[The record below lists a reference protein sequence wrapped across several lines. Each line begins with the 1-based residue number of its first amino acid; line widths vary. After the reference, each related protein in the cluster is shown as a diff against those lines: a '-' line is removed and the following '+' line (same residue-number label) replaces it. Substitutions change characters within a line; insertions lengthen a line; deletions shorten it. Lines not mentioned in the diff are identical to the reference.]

1 MRGESD
7 TTTVRRLAR
16 AYARLL
22 EPVDAVS
29 ARRAVADAFAEL
41 VPCDQ
46 VVVYD
51 VGPAGTEGQ
60 AGATDAQLVPVVT
73 RGSVVSDRGGT
84 CQSLPLV
91 AHGELLG
98 VVDIVRTGRGFDRV
112 ESELAATLADAAA
125 VALQGALVRQ
135 RLEVLAQTDPLTG
148 LFNHRHFYD
157 RLEGELA
164 RTRRSGDPVTLVLV
178 DLDDFKRVNDV
189 YGHGVG
195 DGVLVGLARM
205 LRSAVRVSDV
215 VCRVGGEEFAV
226 VMPACGAD
234 GALGFAA
241 RLAEQLHT
249 TPFPQAGYVTAS
261 CGIATGGT
269 HARSPRELFSCADTA
284 LRTAKARGKDRAV
297 VYEDA
302 EVPELPGSTPREV
315 RSLAHLKTL
324 QSLAARLGHAREV
337 APIAAAIVEELRALL
352 ALHVCRVYLYED
364 GHLRVAGAGNGGCE
378 ACDAGMDE
386 DGDGGVPG
394 GEAVAHAVA
403 TRQPRLFTRPASCEG
418 LSGPETVAVVPLTH
432 GPDAVGAVEVVKP
445 GDASLDADDVRLLEV
460 LAGHAA
466 AALVNARLY
475 EEQRREADHAKAL
488 VRFGDGLAGCSTAEQ
503 VMERTVAGI
512 AEELGARRASLW
524 LPAGPGDGP
533 SAAACWGFDAG
544 TRDDELA
551 AIRFLVEQALPALDP
566 LAPLPVSLCRVGGG
580 PNATLVLAPL
590 VLHEGRS
597 AVVALVVPEAGLADE
612 KLRLLSGL
620 AGSARLAIAKA
631 AELDLLRRTYARTAA
646 ALDDA
651 LARLGED
658 GGGPARDLRVA

>member
-1 MRGESD
+1 MPGDFD
-7 TTTVRRLAR
+7 TTIVRRLAR

-22 EPVDAVS
+22 DPKDAVA
-29 ARRAVADAFAEL
+29 ARQAVADAFAEL
-41 VPCDQ
+41 VPCKQ

-51 VGPAGTEGQ
+51 VGPPGTH
-60 AGATDAQLVPVVT
+60 GATGESDSQLVPVVT
-73 RGSVVSDRGGT
+73 RGDARGERGAT

-98 VVDIVRTGRGFDRV
+98 VVDLVRTGRPFGAA
-112 ESELAATLADAAA
+112 ECELAATLADAAA
-125 VALQGALVRQ
+125 VALQAALARQ

-164 RTRRSGDPVTLVLV
+164 RTRRTGDPVTLVLV
-178 DLDDFKRVNDV
+178 DLDDLKRVNDV
-189 YGHGVG
+189 YGHAVG
-195 DGVLVGLARM
+195 DAVLGGLSRM

-215 VCRVGGEEFAV
+215 VCRVGGDEFAV
-226 VMPACGAD
+226 VMPSCGAD
-234 GALGFAA
+234 GALGFAS
-241 RLAEQLHT
+241 RLVQQLHT
-249 TPFPQAGYVTAS
+249 TAFPQAGYVTVS

-284 LRTAKARGKDRAV
+284 LHTAKARGKDRTV

-302 EVPELPGSTPREV
+302 DVSELPGSAPREG

-337 APIAAAIVEELRALL
+337 APIAEAVVDELRAVLS
-352 ALHVCRVYLYED
+352 LHACRVYLYED
-364 GHLRVAGAGNGGCE
+364 FRLRVAGAGNGGCD
-378 ACDAGMDE
+378 ACDAE
-386 DGDGGVPG
+386 DAGEGGQPG
-394 GEAVAHAVA
+394 GEAVAGAVA
-403 TRQPRLFTRPASCEG
+403 TRRPKLLTRQATCDGVQG
-418 LSGPETVAVVPLTH
+418 LETVAVVPLTH
-432 GPDAVGAVEVVKP
+432 GPDTVGAVEVVKP

-488 VRFGDGLAGCSTAEQ
+488 VRFGDALAACSGAGE

-512 AEELGARRASLW
+512 AGELGARRASLW
-524 LPAGPGDGP
+524 VPPCPGAVPA
-533 SAAACWGFDAG
+533 AVAEWGFDPLR
-544 TRDDELA
+544 RDDELA
-551 AIRFLVEQALPALDP
+551 ATRFVVEQALPGLDP
-566 LAPLPVSLCRVGGG
+566 AAPLPVSICRVGGG
-580 PNATLVLAPL
+580 RNATLVLTPL
-590 VLHEGRS
+590 VLEEGRT
-597 AVVALVVPEAGLADE
+597 AVLALVVRESGLPDE

-620 AGSARLAIAKA
+620 AGGARLAIAKA
-631 AELDLLRRTYARTAA
+631 FELDQLRSAHARTAE

-658 GGGPARDLRVA
+658 GGPARGLRVA